1 MEIPCLSR
9 DKKMIM
15 NKNTKYIVN
24 VVLSVLGVFIVL
36 YFLYTA
42 IQGERGFFELKR
54 LKAEVAEA
62 EENLARLREEKQ
74 GLEHKIDLMKG
85 ENADEDLLEEEARR
99 LLNFSKPN
107 EVIILTPDADNEELG
122 N

>member
-1 MEIPCLSR
+1 
-9 DKKMIM
+9 MIM